1 MEGFKGTPGVWC
13 VGMDG
18 EILSDA
24 GYVVMVTDLVHG
36 NEHDR
41 ELIAAAPELL
51 KVLQSL
57 LVAFTAPSQSENWI
71 GRDLAKHKAEAAIA
85 KALGQ

>member
-1 MEGFKGTPGVWC
+1 MSGFNGTLGNWC

-24 GYVVMVTDLVHG
+24 GYIVMAADLVHG
-36 NEHDR
+36 NESDL
-41 ELIAAAPELL
+41 ELIASAPELL
-51 KVLQSL
+51 EALQICAGYLGELGHSSAIYMALMDKVND
-57 LVAFTAPSQSENWI
+57 VI
-71 GRDLAKHKAEAAIA
+71 K